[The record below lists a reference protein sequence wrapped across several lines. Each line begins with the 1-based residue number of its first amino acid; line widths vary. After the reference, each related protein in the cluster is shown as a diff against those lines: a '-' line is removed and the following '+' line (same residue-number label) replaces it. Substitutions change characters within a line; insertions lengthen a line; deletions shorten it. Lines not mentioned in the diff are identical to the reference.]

1 MDITARVCYSLA
13 MISMCLDIETI
24 PAEEA
29 KRKEIEGDLS
39 ARTSLTRLKPDSP
52 EDAFRKTALDGNYGR
67 ILCLAY
73 IKRPGMVKAD
83 ILTGEEVDILARFW
97 ELARDVNLF
106 IGHNLID
113 FDMRFI
119 YKRSVIHGVKPSQW
133 LSFARYRSSPMFDTM
148 YEWEKWVFGARI
160 KLDELAKVL
169 GLPTSKKGI
178 DGSKVYDYFR
188 KGKVEPIYEYCKADV
203 ELTQA
208 VYERLQFAA
217 PR

>member
-1 MDITARVCYSLA
+1 MNT
-13 MISMCLDIETI
+13 MCLDIETI

-29 KRKEIEGDLS
+29 KRKEIEADRS
-39 ARTSLTRLKPDSP
+39 ARTSLARLKPDSDD
-52 EDAFRKTALDGNYGR
+52 DAFRKTALDGNYGR

-73 IKRPGMVKAD
+73 LKKPGMVKAD
-83 ILTGEEVDILARFW
+83 VLVGEESEILARFW

-119 YKRSVIHGVKPSQW
+119 YKRSVIQGVKPTQW
-133 LSFARYRSSPMFDTM
+133 LSFARYRSAPMFDTM
-148 YEWEKWVFGARI
+148 YEWEKWTFGAKI

-178 DGSKVYDYFR
+178 DGSKVYDHFL
-188 KGKVEPIYEYCKADV
+188 KGDVDKVYEYCKADV

-208 VYERLQFAA
+208 VYERIQFIKS
-217 PR
+217 